1 MYMYLHGSL
10 CDWYNTYIRLQAEK
24 LESKSH
30 TRLDAGGVATANT
43 ITNDGVG
50 EVDGEKEGSGSGR
63 SPGTAATRSTDYEA
77 TRRLK

>member
-1 MYMYLHGSL
+1 MYILL
-10 CDWYNTYIRLQAEK
+10 IILIRLQAEK

-30 TRLDAGGVATANT
+30 TRLDAGSVATAN
-43 ITNDGVG
+43 TNDGVG

-63 SPGTAATRSTDYEA
+63 SPGTATTRSTDYEA

>member
-1 MYMYLHGSL
+1 MCLIHV
-10 CDWYNTYIRLQAEK
+10 QAEK

-30 TRLDAGGVATANT
+30 TPLNVGGMATAST
-43 ITNDGVG
+43 KESSDGIG

-63 SPGTAATRSTDYEA
+63 SPGTAATGSTDYEA